1 MAIKLIELANDLN
14 FGVESLTSE
23 LTNNGIEVPNNPNAR
38 IDEAT
43 FLLIMKVFHDSLP
56 KEKIDAMMLK
66 YVAPK
71 TKPSS
76 RSTTTHRT
84 ATKGTASEKKTS
96 AEKDDAS
103 TPSKPEV
110 IVKGHISLPD
120 KKKAKPNAMPTKE
133 VESEKNTATT
143 STITEKPGVKTPEKK
158 AEPKEQ
164 PNVLSGAEEK
174 KSEKDPVTQAE
185 KTQPEKEHPAPVIEK
200 LGSISLEP
208 TLKKKSAKAD
218 KPKEE
223 PKKAT
228 KEKSKEVSEKPS
240 AKPVMATPHKEEEV
254 AKPVSNEEKEAK
266 PTKKTVAEPE
276 KKEALTEEKKEDA
289 PAAAQ
294 SGDNQEPE
302 IFRFNSASDAPKFTV
317 VGKIDLEEVAPSRK
331 KGERG
336 GKRKRINSRAVDIK
350 KEAARGVDPSTSAE
364 ARKRARS
371 ASATQ
376 AQTGKNQSKRNKK
389 GRKEQP
395 KAEISEEEVQ
405 RQVKETLARLTRK
418 PSDGRRGRKEHV
430 RTQSERPAEGE
441 QKTIKITEFVTVND
455 LANMMDKPVNE
466 LITICWNIGLMVNIN
481 TRLET
486 ESIEMLA
493 EEFGFKTEFVS
504 ADVVEAI
511 KAEEQEDS
519 EEDLVPRPP
528 VVTIMG
534 HVDHGK
540 TSLLDYI
547 RKTNVITG
555 EAGGITQ
562 HIGTYNVT
570 LPSGRK
576 ITFLD
581 TPGHEA
587 FTAMRSR
594 GAKVTDI
601 VIIIVDATQKVMPQT
616 IEALNHAA
624 AAGVPIVFAINK
636 IDQPTS
642 NPNRIKEELAGL
654 NYLVEE
660 WGGKYQCQEISA
672 KFGQGVPELLEK
684 VLLEADVLDLKA
696 NPDRN
701 ANGMIIESALDRGR
715 GYVSRILVQNGT
727 LRTGD
732 IVLAGKYFGR
742 VKALTDEAGNRLE
755 EAGPSIPATMLG
767 LDGAPSAGD
776 AFNVLSSEQEAKDIA
791 RRRQQLEREQ
801 GIRTQKMLTLDDIGH
816 RIAVGNFKELNL
828 IIKGDVDGSIE
839 ALSDSLIRLST
850 EEIVVKVI
858 HKAVGQISES
868 DVVLAEASEA
878 IIIGFQV
885 RPGVQARRLAEQD
898 GVEIRT
904 YSVIYDA
911 IDDVK
916 SAMEGMLSPEIR
928 ETVTAQ
934 LEVLQTFDITKVG
947 TVAGCMVKEG
957 KIKRSDKVRIIRDG
971 IVIYT
976 GEIASLKRF
985 KDDAKEVPTGLECG
999 LQVVNYNDLKQG
1011 DSIESFMETE
1021 VKKKL

>member
-1 MAIKLIELANDLN
+1 MTIKLINLAKDLN
-14 FGVESLTSE
+14 FGIESLTSV
-23 LTNNGIEVPNNPNAR
+23 LKDNGIEVANNPNAR
-38 IDEAT
+38 IDEAA
-43 FLLIMKVFHDSLP
+43 FLLIMKAFRDTLP
-56 KEKIDAMMLK
+56 KEKLDAMKQK
-66 YVAPK
+66 YIAPK
-71 TKPSS
+71 RQSPAPEEKESKQTAPAEKPS
-76 RSTTTHRT
+76 
-84 ATKGTASEKKTS
+84 
-96 AEKDDAS
+96 
-103 TPSKPEV
+103 TP
-110 IVKGHISLPD
+110 
-120 KKKAKPNAMPTKE
+120 
-133 VESEKNTATT
+133 
-143 STITEKPGVKTPEKK
+143 
-158 AEPKEQ
+158 
-164 PNVLSGAEEK
+164 K
-174 KSEKDPVTQAE
+174 KSEKETDAPSKPGIVVKGFLSLDDKKTRKSAGTTAENSEKAKPADKIKKPQPKAPEVAKREETKAPIATPVQKKEEQPKKTEPAKELKKLEVKQSEPIASKEE
-185 KTQPEKEHPAPVIEK
+185 KTVKHVDSVEKHVE
-200 LGSISLEP
+200 
-208 TLKKKSAKAD
+208 KAD
-218 KPKEE
+218 KSIETSSKKVAEAKKEE
-223 PKKAT
+223 PKKEPVVAPSVENVT
-228 KEKSKEVSEKPS
+228 TEKVTKKVAPDKEKVTETPKAEVTQETQQEVSK
-240 AKPVMATPHKEEEV
+240 
-254 AKPVSNEEKEAK
+254 
-266 PTKKTVAEPE
+266 
-276 KKEALTEEKKEDA
+276 
-289 PAAAQ
+289 
-294 SGDNQEPE
+294 EPE
-302 IFRFNSASDAPKFTV
+302 IFRFNTASDAPKFTV
-317 VGKIDLEEVAPSRK
+317 VGKIDLGDDTSSRK
-331 KGERG
+331 KTERG
-336 GKRKRINSRAVDIK
+336 SKRKRINNRAVDIK
-350 KEAARGVDPSTSAE
+350 KEAARGVDPSTASDN
-364 ARKRARS
+364 KRRERS
-371 ASATQ
+371 NQ
-376 AQTGKNQSKRNKK
+376 AQGTAKTQGKRGRKA
-389 GRKEQP
+389 RKEQA

-418 PSDGRRGRKEHV
+418 TTENRRGRKDHV
-430 RTQSERPAEGE
+430 KPANDTPKEGS
-441 QKTIKITEFVTVND
+441 QKVIKITEFVTVND
-455 LANMMDKPVNE
+455 LANLMDKPVND

-511 KAEEQEDS
+511 QAEEQKDS
-519 EEDLVPRPP
+519 EADLVSRPP

-570 LPSGRK
+570 LPSGRR

-601 VIIIVDATQKVMPQT
+601 VIIIVDATQRVMPQT
-616 IEALNHAA
+616 VEALNHAA

-660 WGGKYQCQEISA
+660 WGGKYQSQDISA

-696 NPDRN
+696 NPNRN
-701 ANGMIIESALDRGR
+701 ANGVVIESALDKGR

-727 LRTGD
+727 LRVGD
-732 IVLAGKYFGR
+732 VVLAGKYFGR
-742 VKALTDEAGNRLE
+742 VKALTDEAGTKIE
-755 EAGPSIPATMLG
+755 DAGPSMPATLLG

-776 AFNVLSSEQEAKDIA
+776 AFNVLANEQEAKDIA
-791 RRRQQLEREQ
+791 RRRQQLDREQ
-801 GIRTQKMLTLDDIGH
+801 GIRTQKMLTLDDIGR
-816 RIAVGNFKELNL
+816 RIAIGNFKELNL

-839 ALSDSLIRLST
+839 ALSDSLIKLST

-868 DVVLAEASEA
+868 DVVLAEASDA

-885 RPGVQARRLAEQD
+885 RPGAQARRLAEQN

-934 LEVLQTFDITKVG
+934 LEVLQTFEITKVG
-947 TVAGCMVKEG
+947 TIAGCMVKEG
-957 KIKRSDKVRIIRDG
+957 KIKRTDKVRVIREG
-971 IVIYT
+971 IVIHT
-976 GEIASLKRF
+976 GKIDSLKRF
-985 KDDAKEVPTGLECG
+985 KDDAKEVPAGLECG
-999 LQVVNYNDLKQG
+999 LQVANFADIQQG
-1011 DSIESFMETE
+1011 DTIESFTETE